1 VHRSITIIGAAFAAA
16 ATMSAGTCSAN
27 PNPTDPGYC
36 GARQDELDCVPYDGP
51 APPPPTPA
59 ESAFMKAG
67 RFYAPS
73 TDDATLLRIGR
84 GTCGMLRGGVSTN
97 YVVPDI
103 ARHLAMNNQR
113 ADQVMDAAMGNICPD
128 VHIGANGADDSRPH

>member
-1 VHRSITIIGAAFAAA
+1 
-16 ATMSAGTCSAN
+16 
-27 PNPTDPGYC
+27 
-36 GARQDELDCVPYDGP
+36 
-51 APPPPTPA
+51 
-59 ESAFMKAG
+59 
-67 RFYAPS
+67 
-73 TDDATLLRIGR
+73 
-84 GTCGMLRGGVSTN
+84 MLRGGVSTN